1 MHSDEAEGVDLGIEV
16 RIIVDCWFIRVKN
29 GYIRFN
35 LYKITVSLLWWSSWS
50 EGKKVLHKVDRNV
63 VVGYHIVKR

>member
-16 RIIVDCWFIRVKN
+16 RINVDCWFIRVKN

-35 LYKITVSLLWWSSWS
+35 LYKIVVSFI
-50 EGKKVLHKVDRNV
+50 V
-63 VVGYHIVKR
+63 VVDMVRR